1 MAGTLHAEIAA
12 DGKHIVMMAVGD
24 SWEQKRIGEV
34 LRLCTPAMKKSEDVA
49 SIGIAGGVATSL
61 TWPTVVQ
68 LEHTFRG
75 DDGYGGG
82 NGWVA
87 YGPRLK
93 AWILAELDARRDRDD
108 PLPVKVPEGCV
119 PRDYQVDG
127 ARSIAYSGRFLVLDD
142 PGVGKTVTTILGLA
156 WRQKLGHDIFPCVVV
171 APSWGVARAW
181 EHEIEKW
188 VPDWVTAIWGGA
200 KRAEI
205 TSMPLVAL
213 RGKVSTRVRN
223 LLVNAG
229 YKTAGEVRLAQKRG
243 DLNTLR
249 GLGPSGR
256 QEVVKALDGL
266 ANDEEPVIGV
276 YLTTYGTARRDA
288 ADAKGPLVKL
298 KPKAVVADEVH
309 WIANPKAVQTKAV
322 QRIAS
327 RATTFVGD
335 SGTIIRTDVRDA
347 WPTLKAADRES
358 FPAGK
363 RLTDR
368 FCIQGNPDYGSEIK
382 GLDPARERE
391 FRDMLRGTMR
401 RVAKADVLTQLP
413 PKIYSVRRIAIP
425 DEWRK
430 RYDDMETDMLAELP
444 DGQQLPAF
452 DVLTRMNCLSQMAS
466 SAFTVEITEGPEA
479 DDYTGELKKHYHVIL
494 KEPCWKADEL
504 MEIMAERRGCA
515 PIVTFAPSRQLM
527 VLAGKRAE
535 KDGYRVGYYLG
546 LGKGITEKSRQRDF
560 DAFQDGK
567 LDLLC
572 VTTQSGGTGLT
583 LTAAGTAVFLRRPWD
598 LTDAIQAE
606 DRVHRIGSEHHETF
620 DGQRGVEIIDVRT
633 IKSVEQRVVERLRE
647 KGSNLSELV
656 QDPRIARELLGG
668 H

>member
-49 SIGIAGGVATSL
+49 SIGIAGGVATNL

-68 LEHTFRG
+68 LEHTFTG

-93 AWILAELDARRDRDD
+93 EWILAELDARRDRDD
-108 PLPVKVPEGCV
+108 PLPVKLPEGCV
-119 PRDYQVDG
+119 PRDYQTNG
-127 ARSIAYSGRFLVLDD
+127 ARQIAYSGRFLLLDD
-142 PGVGKTVTTILGLA
+142 PGVGKSVSSLLGLA
-156 WRQKLGHDIFPCVVV
+156 WRQELGHEIFPAVVV
-171 APSWGVARAW
+171 VPSWGVGRAW
-181 EHEIEKW
+181 VKEIAKW
-188 VPDWVTAIWGGA
+188 VPHWKAVLWTGP
-200 KRAEI
+200 KRAE
-205 TSMPLVAL
+205 
-213 RGKVSTRVRN
+213 
-223 LLVNAG
+223 
-229 YKTAGEVRLAQKRG
+229 LA
-243 DLNTLR
+243 
-249 GLGPSGR
+249 
-256 QEVVKALDGL
+256 
-266 ANDEEPVIGV
+266 
-276 YLTTYGTARRDA
+276 GTADVYVVTYATTRRDA

-298 KPKAVVADEVH
+298 KPKTVVADEIH
-309 WIANPKAVQTKAV
+309 LIANSKAMQTKAV

-327 RATTFVGD
+327 KAVTFAGL
-335 SGTIIRTDVRDA
+335 SGTIIRTDVRDL
-347 WPTLKAADRES
+347 WPSLKAMEAAS
-358 FPAGK
+358 WPSAT

-368 FCIQGNPDYGSEIK
+368 YCIKGNPDYGTAIE

-391 FRDMLRGTMR
+391 FRDTLMGAMR

-452 DVLTRMNCLSQMAS
+452 DVLTRMNHLSQMAS
-466 SAFTVEITEGPEA
+466 SAFDVEITEGPEV

-583 LTAAGTAVFLRRPWD
+583 LTAAGTAVFLRRPWE

-606 DRVHRIGSEHHETF
+606 DRVHRIGSENHETF